1 MFCIETESGRVR
13 ISKYANLVNSRLVER
28 IEDYIYEHRLRS
40 GDRLPPEREFCEIL
54 CVSRVTLRQAVKKL
68 CEAGKLANIQG
79 KGTYLADERIPR
91 ALMEIEAS
99 PQDTY
104 KLIGIQK
111 LSAGGSVNI
120 KLKLQPR
127 SEIYQIKRI
136 RMTDGTRIS
145 IETSY
150 IPVSYLKAID
160 FGQLEEKAM
169 YSFYNKELKGCLTKK
184 DIHISIGKADFE
196 ESEWLGIKENAPVAV
211 EKHLIYQEKT
221 PVEYLISV
229 SSVDKI
235 QYIAELRAD
244 ESRDDDE

>member
-1 MFCIETESGRVR
+1 M
-13 ISKYANLVNSRLVER
+13 VNSRLVEN
-28 IEDYIYEHRLRS
+28 IENYIYENGLRS

-68 CEAGKLANIQG
+68 CESGRLTNIQG
-79 KGTYLADERIPR
+79 KGTFLAKERIAR
-91 ALMEIEAS
+91 DLMQIEAS
-99 PQDTY
+99 PLDTY

-111 LSAGGSVNI
+111 LSGGGKINI

-127 SEIYQIKRI
+127 SEVYQIKRI
-136 RMTDGTRIS
+136 RMTEGARIS

-169 YSFYNKELKGCLTKK
+169 YSFYNKELKGRLTKK

-211 EKHLIYQEKT
+211 EKHLICQEKT

-244 ESRDDDE
+244 EGRDK

>member
-1 MFCIETESGRVR
+1 M
-13 ISKYANLVNSRLVER
+13 VNSRLVEN
-28 IEDYIYEHRLRS
+28 IENYIYENGLRS

-68 CEAGKLANIQG
+68 CEAGRLTNIQG
-79 KGTYLADERIPR
+79 KGTFLAEERIAR
-91 ALMEIEAS
+91 DLMQIEAS
-99 PQDTY
+99 PLDTY

-111 LSAGGSVNI
+111 LCGSGNINI

-127 SEIYQIKRI
+127 SEVYQIKRI
-136 RMTDGTRIS
+136 RMTEGVRIS
-145 IETSY
+145 IEISY

-169 YSFYNKELKGCLTKK
+169 YSFYNKELKGRLTKK

-211 EKHLIYQEKT
+211 EKHLIFQEKT

-244 ESRDDDE
+244 EDGNK